1 MGTDLQ
7 SDVFPFGAVSRR
19 RPPRVPT
26 GETRVFVLGVY
37 PSALHVRWILPAW
50 AQQEFGRT
58 HVSSL
63 AVDVEPKV
71 FWEGADPPAST
82 LVQQWE
88 KRYFPGDDP
97 NTFGTVQPGH
107 NGSSGFNVANEILAK
122 FGWRLDDVWL
132 TDASNRF
139 YVKKGPGKKPGQ
151 ADVIHTVYNPFAQQ
165 VGLPQA
171 SLPPRP
177 TPAALVGTAV
187 KEEGSRLVQE
197 WLQATAPILITL
209 GEEARQVAAALAE
222 DSEGPPRQPLR
233 SHDPQYGHP
242 GRIAIAGHDARWMA
256 LTHPGNRSQTWTS
269 ARQAWQRWATTWTP

>member
-1 MGTDLQ
+1 M
-7 SDVFPFGAVSRR
+7 
-19 RPPRVPT
+19 
-26 GETRVFVLGVY
+26 
-37 PSALHVRWILPAW
+37 HVRWVLPTW
-50 AQQEFGRT
+50 AQQEFGRS

-63 AVDVEPKV
+63 AVDVEPNV
-71 FWEGADPPAST
+71 FWEGADPPAGT

-88 KRYFPGDDP
+88 KRHFPGDHA

-107 NGSSGFNVANEILAK
+107 NGSSGINVAEEILAN

-139 YVKKGPGKKPGQ
+139 YVKKGTVQKPGQ
-151 ADVIHTVYNPFAQQ
+151 ADVIRTVYNPFAQQ

-177 TPAALVGTAV
+177 TRAALVGIAV

-197 WLQATAPILITL
+197 WLQAAAPILITL

-222 DSEGPPRQPLR
+222 ESEGPPRLPLR
-233 SHDPQYGHP
+233 SNDPQYGHP
-242 GRIAIAGHDARWMA
+242 GRIAIAGHAARWMA
-256 LTHPGNRSQTWTS
+256 LTHPGNRSQTWTD
-269 ARQAWQRWATTWTP
+269 ARQGWRQWAASWTP